1 MRWIALLSSLPAWV
15 LPLSAAFLVVRPD
28 ANLGGN
34 GAPHHP
40 FRTLP
45 EALMAAA
52 AARVANPDEPVTL
65 LLQRG
70 RYELKE
76 TLKIGPAHSGI
87 TLRAAVPGQA
97 VVSGGRRITG
107 WKEAPGGQGLWEVR
121 LPEFT
126 NGRPAFH
133 HLFVNGQRAQRARTP
148 NRGFFQTRAALGTQ
162 SPIDLPFRP
171 GDLKPE
177 WARYPDAQVVLL
189 MKWTDWHLPLVAV
202 DTDKGVAELLG
213 GPRASWMDEPDARY
227 WVENV
232 PDALDQPG
240 EWYLDTQTGW
250 LRYLAP
256 KGLRLNRVPVVAAR
270 LTELVRVEGDPG
282 SVESASESVVQ
293 GVTFSGITFAETD
306 DGIPSE
312 GLQSP
317 QSAVPIRGA
326 FRATHA
332 TDCVIEDC
340 TFADLGG
347 YALELGQGAQRWR
360 VTGNVVRDIGAGGLR
375 IGEPGNAQPSAR
387 DACHSHQIT
396 DNEILRLG
404 RVFPAGCGVIVFQS
418 GTNTIA
424 HNHIADL
431 YYTGISVGWN
441 WGYQETPC
449 RANVIEYNLVER
461 VGQGRLSDMGGFY
474 TLGPQPGTVIRNNIF
489 RDIQSY
495 RYGGWALYTDE
506 GSTGIV
512 VENNIATR
520 CTDAGFHQ
528 HYGRD
533 NVIRN
538 NLLAWNTNHSVM
550 RTRSEPH
557 RSFWFTNNVII
568 TQSGTLL
575 GSDWSGG
582 TNQFTSDGNLWFDRR
597 QGTNVSAYRFAGQ
610 SWEEWRQRGQEA
622 HSRIADPLLVDDA
635 HPEKGL
641 RKNSPAYVVGFQP
654 IDVSTVGPRPK
665 NLRRRPVASP

>member
-1 MRWIALLSSLPAWV
+1 
-15 LPLSAAFLVVRPD
+15 
-28 ANLGGN
+28 
-34 GAPHHP
+34 
-40 FRTLP
+40 
-45 EALMAAA
+45 
-52 AARVANPDEPVTL
+52 
-65 LLQRG
+65 
-70 RYELKE
+70 
-76 TLKIGPAHSGI
+76 
-87 TLRAAVPGQA
+87 
-97 VVSGGRRITG
+97 
-107 WKEAPGGQGLWEVR
+107 
-121 LPEFT
+121 
-126 NGRPAFH
+126 
-133 HLFVNGQRAQRARTP
+133 
-148 NRGFFQTRAALGTQ
+148 
-162 SPIDLPFRP
+162 
-171 GDLKPE
+171 
-177 WARYPDAQVVLL
+177 
-189 MKWTDWHLPLVAV
+189 
-202 DTDKGVAELLG
+202 
-213 GPRASWMDEPDARY
+213 MDEPDARY

-282 SVESASESVVQ
+282 SVESGSESVVQ

-360 VTGNVVRDIGAGGLR
+360 VAGNVVRDIGAGGLR
-375 IGEPGNAQPSAR
+375 IGEPGDTQPSAR

-582 TNQFTSDGNLWFDRR
+582 TNQFMSDGNLWFDRR

-610 SWEEWRQRGQEA
+610 SWEQWRQRGQEA
-622 HSRIADPLLVDDA
+622 HSALRIRCSSMRRIPRWDS
-635 HPEKGL
+635 EKTHRL
-641 RKNSPAYVVGFQP
+641 MR
-654 IDVSTVGPRPK
+654 
-665 NLRRRPVASP
+665 